1 MPKMNLMDSLFFLVE
16 SNQTPMHVTPMMVLQ
31 PDEEHRSDFALR
43 LYQTL
48 LGKQPVEAPF
58 NWRPKLSIT
67 GNHRWEEVP
76 VELDYH
82 VRLSAV
88 PAPGRR
94 AQLNELLCRLQ
105 SQPLDRSRPLW
116 ELYII
121 DGMNDGTVVVFM
133 KLHHALF
140 DGVGLNRYAQTMLT
154 RTPDH
159 EDWTPI
165 WQYPAKARKP
175 MEAPGFVKTAVAA
188 LSGAAGQ
195 SKLLPEAMRLGA
207 RLCGRAL
214 GVRQG
219 VTKVPFTAPLSM
231 FNRTPASGRS
241 FASLTVPLKRIKEIS
256 ARAGA
261 SFNDV
266 VLTACDMALNRYL
279 EERRVKLDKPLV
291 VMMPM
296 SVRDSGQLNANNQFV
311 FGLVELSKGQLMPL
325 QRLNRVRQAAMTTK
339 NEIRHFSAELY
350 QKYGV
355 AIQGLSLV
363 AGRIGLER
371 KVPASSNLVI
381 STVPGP
387 QDRRYVMGA
396 RVTEVSP
403 MSALPPGQSLN
414 ITTYSFDG
422 KVCFGFLGCRKVV
435 PDIGML
441 AAYLD
446 RALDELELSVLTQ
459 PISLFD
465 LYRPDLKG
473 APVIEEAETTEP
485 TVQVRGEVG

>member
-1 MPKMNLMDSLFFLVE
+1 
-16 SNQTPMHVTPMMVLQ
+16 
-31 PDEEHRSDFALR
+31 
-43 LYQTL
+43 
-48 LGKQPVEAPF
+48 
-58 NWRPKLSIT
+58 
-67 GNHRWEEVP
+67 
-76 VELDYH
+76 
-82 VRLSAV
+82 
-88 PAPGRR
+88 
-94 AQLNELLCRLQ
+94 
-105 SQPLDRSRPLW
+105 
-116 ELYII
+116 
-121 DGMNDGTVVVFM
+121 
-133 KLHHALF
+133 
-140 DGVGLNRYAQTMLT
+140 
-154 RTPDH
+154 
-159 EDWTPI
+159 
-165 WQYPAKARKP
+165 
-175 MEAPGFVKTAVAA
+175 
-188 LSGAAGQ
+188 
-195 SKLLPEAMRLGA
+195 
-207 RLCGRAL
+207 
-214 GVRQG
+214 
-219 VTKVPFTAPLSM
+219 
-231 FNRTPASGRS
+231 
-241 FASLTVPLKRIKEIS
+241 
-256 ARAGA
+256 
-261 SFNDV
+261 
-266 VLTACDMALNRYL
+266 
-279 EERRVKLDKPLV
+279 
-291 VMMPM
+291 M

-325 QRLNRVRQAAMTTK
+325 QRLNRIRQAAMTTK

-387 QDRRYVMGA
+387 QEPRFVMGA

-422 KVCFGFLGCRKVV
+422 KVCFGFLGCRKVI

-473 APVIEEAETTEP
+473 EPLAQEAEAILPEK
-485 TVQVRGEVG
+485 RMSGEAG